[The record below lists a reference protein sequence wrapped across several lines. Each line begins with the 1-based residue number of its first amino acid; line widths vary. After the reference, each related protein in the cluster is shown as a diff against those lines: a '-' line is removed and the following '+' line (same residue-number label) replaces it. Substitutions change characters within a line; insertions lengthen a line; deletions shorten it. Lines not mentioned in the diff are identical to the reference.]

1 MSPLKSSSQSSSAHT
16 PQAAERLEARRAAL
30 VAAKERYAALRQ
42 IHRSI
47 ASEFARMDQRS
58 SDVLVSRALKTVTLW
73 ERGGVASPYYVRAW
87 RRILKDPANRIP
99 KIFRG
104 HNANAL
110 VQNTPFGFLFS
121 RPEYRKA
128 LWPRDG

>member
-1 MSPLKSSSQSSSAHT
+1 MDQPSSDT
-16 PQAAERLEARRAAL
+16 LVTQALRT
-30 VAAKERYAALRQ
+30 VAA
-42 IHRSI
+42 
-47 ASEFARMDQRS
+47 
-58 SDVLVSRALKTVTLW
+58 W

-104 HNANAL
+104 HSANAL

-121 RPEYRKA
+121 RPEFRKA
-128 LWPRDG
+128 LWPGDDG

>member
-1 MSPLKSSSQSSSAHT
+1 MSPLKSSSQSSSAGT
-16 PQAAERLEARRAAL
+16 PQTAERLEARRAAL
-30 VAAKERYAALRQ
+30 AVVKARYAALRR

-58 SDVLVSRALKTVTLW
+58 SDVLVTRALRTVAAW
-73 ERGGVASPYYVRAW
+73 ERSGVASLYYVRAW

-104 HNANAL
+104 HNTNAL

-128 LWPRDG
+128 LWPGDE

>member
-1 MSPLKSSSQSSSAHT
+1 MIPLESSSPLLSADT
-16 PQAAERLEARRAAL
+16 PQPAERLEARRAAL
-30 VAAKERYAALRQ
+30 VVVKARYAALRR

-47 ASEFARMDQRS
+47 ASEFARMDQQS
-58 SDVLVSRALKTVTLW
+58 SDRLVALALRTVAVW
-73 ERGGVASPYYVRAW
+73 ERGGVASPYYVGAW
-87 RRILKDPANRIP
+87 RRILKGPANRIP

-121 RPEYRKA
+121 RPEFRKA
-128 LWPRDG
+128 LWPDDG